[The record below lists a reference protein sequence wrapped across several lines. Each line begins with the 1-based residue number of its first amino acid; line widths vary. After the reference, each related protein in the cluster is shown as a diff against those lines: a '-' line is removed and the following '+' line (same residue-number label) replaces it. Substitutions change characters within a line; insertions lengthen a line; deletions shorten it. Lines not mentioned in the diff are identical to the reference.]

1 MDHYLTQERIAY
13 LAEDF
18 CRGFIKYCGITVLH
32 VEEGLFESEVMIGD
46 HHRTQDHFIHA
57 GLMTTMA
64 DHTAGYAAFTTVSEN
79 HRILTVELKINF
91 LKPAFGNAIRCCSK
105 VLNKGRQ
112 IIVAESEVFDF
123 REKGEKLVA
132 KGIVTLMAAPV
143 ERLTKSEPR

>member
-1 MDHYLTQERIAY
+1 MDNDLTQERIDF

-18 CRGFIKYCGITVLH
+18 CRGFIKYCGIRVLH
-32 VEEGLFESEVMIGD
+32 VGKGLFESETMIGEN
-46 HHRTQDHFIHA
+46 HRTQDHFIHA

-91 LKPAFGNAIRCCSK
+91 LKPAFGSAIRCRSK
-105 VLNKGRQ
+105 VISKGRQ
-112 IIVAESEVFDF
+112 IIVAESEVFDV

-132 KGIVTLMAAPV
+132 KGIVTLVAVSA
-143 ERLTKSEPR
+143 EQLKKSDPQ